1 MTIFIIKNLGKSVI
15 QLTLIINVKLLAIAL
30 TAFTY
35 LSLTKIVNSW
45 NFLKT
50 IGKTYTHYEQEQ
62 RRNVILTV
70 TKQFEYTSS
79 LLLYFYYATLLT
91 KIVTL

>member
-35 LSLTKIVNSW
+35 LSLTKIVNS
-45 NFLKT
+45 
-50 IGKTYTHYEQEQ
+50 
-62 RRNVILTV
+62 
-70 TKQFEYTSS
+70 
-79 LLLYFYYATLLT
+79 
-91 KIVTL
+91 